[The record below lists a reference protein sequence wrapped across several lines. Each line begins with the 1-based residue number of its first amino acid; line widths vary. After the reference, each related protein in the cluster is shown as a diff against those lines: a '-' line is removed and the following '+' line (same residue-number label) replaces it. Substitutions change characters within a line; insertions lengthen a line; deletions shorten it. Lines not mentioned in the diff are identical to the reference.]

1 MKKIFATASLLSSLV
16 FLSACGNSPENSN
29 ETNAVSSESASSSV
43 SSEVTMQPL
52 EDGATE
58 VGWSITLSAT
68 TPKSPAGSE
77 CKGGAGKGVIEEGK
91 FTATI
96 TTDWG
101 YDLTATANVDDDG
114 TLYGGIAKGDVNA
127 GGFDGMISG
136 NVGEGTWKDA
146 FGCEGTF
153 AMQKM

>member
-1 MKKIFATASLLSSLV
+1 MKKIFATVTLLSSFTV
-16 FLSACGNSPENSN
+16 LSACGGPVESSDEMNTE
-29 ETNAVSSESASSSV
+29 SSESSVSSV
-43 SSEVTMQPL
+43 SSEVMMQPL